1 MIVPDSTQVPLFEP
15 IYSNGVISQVWVMF
29 FLKLAKLANNADAS
43 GDIFELT
50 QLANQLPNNAQQ
62 TQLGFELNELKNSFG
77 FIPIY
82 SQQAEEIPPVQA
94 VFLCSEQILPLSQ
107 INQQNEYI
115 LPALTLPS
123 SEIIHDQV

>member
-1 MIVPDSTQVPLFEP
+1 MIVPDSTQVPLYEP

-29 FLKLAKLANNADAS
+29 FLKLAKLANNTDAS

-62 TQLGFELNELKNSFG
+62 TQLDFELNELKKSFG

-82 SQQAEEIPPVQA
+82 SQQTEEMPPIQA
-94 VFLCSEQILPLSQ
+94 AFLCSEQILPLSQ
-107 INQQNEYI
+107 IYLQNEHI

>member
-1 MIVPDSTQVPLFEP
+1 MIVPDSTQVPLYEP

-62 TQLGFELNELKNSFG
+62 AQLGFDLNDIHHTFSS
-77 FIPIY
+77 IPIFT
-82 SQQAEEIPPVQA
+82 QQNEEIPPIEA
-94 VFLCSEQILPLSQ
+94 VFLCSEQILPLTQ
-107 INQQNEYI
+107 IHQQNEQI
-115 LPALTLPS
+115 LPVLTLPS
-123 SEIIHDQV
+123 SEIIHD